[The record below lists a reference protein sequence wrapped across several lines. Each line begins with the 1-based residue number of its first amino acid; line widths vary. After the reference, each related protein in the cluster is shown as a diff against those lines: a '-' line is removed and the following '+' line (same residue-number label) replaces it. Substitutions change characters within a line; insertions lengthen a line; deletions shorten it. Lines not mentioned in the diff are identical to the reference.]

1 MTDVRPRF
9 DPIARQTVSGGV
21 REALLQSIRDGA
33 LLPGAQLPSE
43 RTLCEDFGVARTSVR
58 EAIHGLISLGI
69 FEKRGNRLY
78 VAEQLPGLAIDG
90 QDTRKRRVEE
100 LFEVRRL
107 VEMPIARLAACR
119 ASAADRAEI
128 KAVAARFSPQMPLSE
143 FRSAD
148 RAFHWAVAR
157 ACGNETLAEVYGKV
171 LEALFS
177 SYELDSLLESA
188 PNRRVVRQVIT
199 DSTEM
204 HQQIADA
211 IVCGDPHRAVLT
223 AEGHLDQVE
232 SQLIA
237 RMV

>member
-1 MTDVRPRF
+1 M
-9 DPIARQTVSGGV
+9 
-21 REALLQSIRDGA
+21 
-33 LLPGAQLPSE
+33 
-43 RTLCEDFGVARTSVR
+43 
-58 EAIHGLISLGI
+58 
-69 FEKRGNRLY
+69 
-78 VAEQLPGLAIDG
+78 
-90 QDTRKRRVEE
+90 
-100 LFEVRRL
+100 
-107 VEMPIARLAACR
+107 
-119 ASAADRAEI
+119 
-128 KAVAARFSPQMPLSE
+128 
-143 FRSAD
+143 
-148 RAFHWAVAR
+148 AR

>member
-1 MTDVRPRF
+1 MANAGP
-9 DPIARQTVSGGV
+9 P
-21 REALLQSIRDGA
+21 
-33 LLPGAQLPSE
+33 PLPSE

-128 KAVAARFSPQMPLSE
+128 KAVAARFSSQMPLSE

-157 ACGNETLAEVYGKV
+157 ACWSSACLAH
-171 LEALFS
+171 S
-177 SYELDSLLESA
+177 SSA
-188 PNRRVVRQVIT
+188 RWTNWKPRCSVPVRIL
-199 DSTEM
+199 
-204 HQQIADA
+204 
-211 IVCGDPHRAVLT
+211 RY
-223 AEGHLDQVE
+223 
-232 SQLIA
+232 
-237 RMV
+237 